1 MCVVQ
6 YGSLLIIDKHNKWI
20 DCENW
25 VSWNGLNME
34 WTGEAHGLWMNKLKR
49 CTKVKSNKLKN
60 VASKER
66 SMLYEWHCNTNSIEN
81 AYSTSNVRVA

>member
-49 CTKVKSNKLKN
+49 DAQK
-60 VASKER
+60 
-66 SMLYEWHCNTNSIEN
+66 
-81 AYSTSNVRVA
+81 